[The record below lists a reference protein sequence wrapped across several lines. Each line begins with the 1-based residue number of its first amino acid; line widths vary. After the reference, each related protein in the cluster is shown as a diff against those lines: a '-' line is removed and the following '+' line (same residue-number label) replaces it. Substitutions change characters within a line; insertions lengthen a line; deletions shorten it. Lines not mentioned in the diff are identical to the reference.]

1 MRWKQ
6 IIGLLGWMGLGFS
19 VNAQSVPEQLE
30 QQVLKLAS
38 DPAMKHAAISLSVL
52 DATTGKP
59 VYQYNEQMGLAP
71 ASTLK
76 VMTSI
81 SSLAQLGPGF
91 QFETELGYTGEIKN
105 GILTGNLII
114 KGSGDPSLGSWRYS
128 STRED
133 QVLESWV
140 KWIKEKGIKTIS
152 GDLLIKEDGWN
163 QERTPDG
170 WIWQD
175 IGNYYG
181 AGAGVLNWRENQFDV
196 LLAAGPGIGTP
207 VKIIGT
213 KPELADVELQ
223 SALLTGSKGS
233 GDNAYIYLPPGSIK
247 GIIRGTI
254 PLGEDRFRISGALPD
269 PGKQL
274 AEQFKHKL
282 TLGGISVKET
292 AIPVVGE
299 RWNVLG
305 KTFSPRLDSLVYWFM
320 RKSINLYGE
329 AMIKQLALKAGKEPS
344 TAKGVDQLVDFWKD
358 KGIEAGALQL
368 MDGSGLSPQNRITS
382 DALTRALF
390 WSSQQ
395 SWFNQFFASL
405 PVYNGMKLKSGSIN
419 GARAYAGFHTAANGK
434 KYVVAILV
442 NNYSGSG
449 AAAVRKLYSVLDA
462 LK

>member
-6 IIGLLGWMGLGFS
+6 LIGLLGWMGIVFS
-19 VNAQSVPEQLE
+19 AFSQSVANQLE
-30 QQVLKLAS
+30 QQVLKLAK

-52 DATTGKP
+52 DAATGKP
-59 VYQYNEQMGLAP
+59 VYQFNEQMGLAP

-76 VMTSI
+76 VMTAI
-81 SSLAQLGPGF
+81 STLAKLGPGF
-91 QFETELGYTGEIKN
+91 QFETELGYSGEITEGK
-105 GILTGNLII
+105 LTGNLII
-114 KGSGDPSLGSWRYS
+114 KGSGDPSFGSWRYS
-128 STRED
+128 TNREEE
-133 QVLESWV
+133 VLGSWV
-140 KWIKEKGIKTIS
+140 KLIQEKGIKTITGGIS
-152 GDLLIKEDGWN
+152 IDEAGWN

-181 AGAGVLNWRENQFDV
+181 AGAGVLNWRENQFD
-196 LLAAGPGIGTP
+196 LMLAAGPSIGAP

-213 KPELADVELQ
+213 KPELAGVDLE
-223 SALLTGSKGS
+223 SALRTGAKGS
-233 GDNAYIYLPPGSIK
+233 GDNAYIYLPPGAVK

-254 PLGEDRFRISGALPD
+254 PLGENRFTISGAIPD

-274 AEQFKHKL
+274 AEQFKQKL
-282 TLGGISVKET
+282 EVVGIAVKE
-292 AIPVVGE
+292 AAVPVAVE

-305 KTFSPRLDSLVYWFM
+305 KTSSPRLDSLVYWFM

-344 TAKGVDQLVDFWKD
+344 TANGVDQLINFWKD
-358 KGIEAGALQL
+358 KGIEPGALQL

-390 WSSQQ
+390 WSGQQ
-395 SWFNQFFASL
+395 SWFNQFYASL

-449 AAAVRKLYSVLDA
+449 AAAVRKLYSVLDE